1 MPEIKNTFLKGRMN
15 KDLDERIIPKGE
27 YRDALNINISTS
39 EEADVGTVQTIL
51 GNKKISNL
59 GGGVCVGSISNEK
72 TNKIYWFNIKPNSG
86 INEIIEYDQNNNTSS
101 YIFVDLKANTDEP
114 VLNFPNKII
123 TGINIINDLLFWTDG
138 EGEPKKIN
146 IERCKAGTDQ
156 NGADHTKLVVNDI
169 NTGVDVK
176 EENITVIKKKP
187 TKSPVVVTNYTETNS
202 PYNKKAFLFEKTF
215 SRFAYRYKYEDGE
228 YSAFG
233 PFSEVVFNPQYV
245 KEEDSFLTNETS
257 YTSKEPFNKSMLNRI
272 DSIDI
277 HNFVCPDTPDD
288 VVEVEILYKQEDSPV
303 IYSITKIKKDSSDW
317 LNQDYSGSN
326 SFFTGKYTIKTENIY
341 AALPE
346 NQFIRVFDAVPRKAI
361 AQEITGNR
369 LVYANYTQNYNI
381 NEVGGFNE
389 YDVFLSGYYQDRINN
404 QTSYDSPLKSLKSLK
419 DYQLGVV
426 FGDKYGR
433 ETPVFT
439 SVDSS
444 IKIPWKDDSNDL
456 NASRSL
462 ALRASIATNFPTWAS
477 YFKFYIKETSTE
489 YYNLLMDK
497 LFIPSSQDDIDRNTP
512 SEHVWISFFSTDRNK
527 LKIEDHIVLK
537 KIFGRSGQV
546 AFNNRFKVID
556 IKNEAPDSIR
566 FDFHNLGSVTGT
578 EVSTNLFATGSDIIS
593 TTDTLIIDESVWHDN
608 NNGATIKQDD
618 NSTLE
623 QDMFVEWTNGGVFS
637 KKYRV
642 KDVRLDNSNYK
653 IKLKEVIASDDANL
667 AKDAAGIIDTNVIF
681 QISRK
686 ESRDLDMFSG
696 RYFVKISS
704 NNLTSEI
711 RGVLEQVSSSATA
724 FLTQNIRWWC
734 NKISDAAGDKQSE
747 VLINH
752 DGIGTPSTST
762 SNEVGGVDLD
772 DEVTTDATSWANLAD
787 AHKGFFIDSMYF
799 CAGNTHGD
807 TRSKASDAVD
817 IMRGMT
823 GAGST
828 LFNTA
833 TGKTIG
839 MNYGD
844 PIWTD
849 DLIHPIT
856 NPVKN
861 LNNTNPSNFGVE
873 HPNYPGSNASQAPD
887 ITKNY
892 FDYAYIDG
900 FASNPMQVTG
910 IPYNPGGQAK
920 FYASVLGQFTG
931 TSVTSLIG
939 AGIPNTPRYRW
950 APYDKDAQSAGG
962 YYYINHGP
970 SFFYGATYTSYLVVK
985 TLDPPYVIPSNS
997 NYNYSSPYSLSNFTQ
1012 QNHVEIGDI
1021 STTSGGRI
1029 GFPYPFSITGTI
1041 NTDDIVNGL
1050 DGIVITNSE
1059 HTNGGRIWRGKGGR
1073 LYNEREFDADF
1084 APYGE
1089 PGSEGKTIMHLSF
1102 LAPGSDL
1109 IADESNFDLS
1119 NAEIKGQ
1126 NCIGAYLQG
1135 IHGGGI
1141 FTKSPFDID
1150 EDYSEFKDGPDNTR
1164 RHEPRIIECETSTVN
1179 TSNLNIGY
1187 DSNYQSIHDDQWDPV
1202 KSQNLTQAQ
1211 KDKVFKFIQNLTKTN
1226 SKFKFSA
1233 DTSNTIY
1240 TIKSC
1245 SVKYLYNHTPWR
1257 RRYVCN
1263 PTYIN
1268 GTANVSFTDAVGL
1281 SERVIGGGDSV
1292 EEAAVAWAKAIAN
1305 NNLSN
1310 EQTNLETKIK
1320 DFGKAHNRRTVY
1332 VLEIVDENGNP
1343 ADFQSA
1349 SFNPVD
1355 GNNGVTAGTDTLFEF
1370 VEFSSL
1376 ITENS
1381 ISTSNAVWETEPETK
1396 TDLNIYYEASDALPT
1411 RLTIDNAELYAP
1423 IGCKV
1428 QITDKPESNP
1438 GTDVILQSFS
1448 EDADGN
1454 LFINVSPSFNT
1465 TDSNNNTIVYSQ
1477 ASSSSGGVLTPAI
1490 TSSVKFIRQ
1499 DGSYTTAKIIAP
1511 TTSGVLTSAQ
1521 LATSTSTVGS
1531 SFVISRTASIGN
1543 DIGLNWYNCFSF
1555 GNGIESNRIR
1565 DDFNQ
1570 MQITNGARVSA
1581 VLEEPYKEETRT
1593 NGLIYSGIYNTNSS
1607 INNLNQFVIGE
1618 KITKDLNPTYGSIQK
1633 LFQRRISLVAFCEDK
1648 VVSIVSNKDALFNAD
1663 GNPQLVSSNN
1673 VLGDATPFVGDY
1685 GISKNPESFASDS
1698 YRAYFADKQR
1708 GAVLRL
1714 SMDGL
1719 TPISDAGMSDYF
1731 RDNLSSTKQLIG
1743 NYDAYNEDYNLTL
1756 KIDDPQYNIIK
1767 NSFFSLGVELVDLG
1781 LEQYLDNTELNH
1793 TSETTYPL
1801 NLQYTSDED
1810 YSHPDGVSSGE
1821 IGVVNQYLNSWTR
1834 IIEYPPIAAG
1844 AFQTADNSGAGF
1856 PGSGNPGDPGIL
1868 YAPATAPTYGGGDN
1882 RIFAFYRQN
1891 GGLTTS
1897 NNQGSVFQNLNTSGT
1912 FYTSGSIGA
1921 TGITPD
1927 SYSILENADYSN
1939 PLYFRRIVS
1948 DGSTSYE
1955 LSSNGTFPTPFASG
1969 GLVSTYS
1976 APGSSTVQNL
1986 YPITS
1991 TIAETNTLM
2000 SNSNAANASI
2010 YSNNYSQSLVN
2021 DNYYTHTTYL
2031 GNIFQKHGTGSNQ
2044 GSIFFERLK
2053 DWNNSYIQLDLTD
2066 HAPTSGNNQSIT
2078 ASNIPNAI
2086 NGITSITTATTTQQ
2100 VHNLTIFAGE
2110 VVRISI
2116 LYEARFF
2123 KTDGSYVAYE
2133 NNNLT
2138 SANPHPLFGGSD
2150 PNNASTSTPIDN
2162 DSSDEGYMPIE
2173 IDIVDMEDGN
2183 NNVDSTYFDDDFGDE
2198 FSVLGGAYYDDYH
2211 ERGYSNSN
2219 VYGDY
2224 MTSSTAIFEPSY
2236 YQVVGSNKNAG
2247 RARIDIYFKIKDWS
2261 DNDSTAGTTNPFTA
2275 QHLSNYDGN
2284 VAIGKLGLKI
2294 RFKPNEGNS
2303 RVIIKNISS
2312 GRLINV
2318 KKIDTLDALGVQHTA
2333 ESLAVDAIP
2342 AVPSATV
2349 AGWTAVQH
2357 VGEKLDAAGSLV
2369 HTDNYT
2375 LTNGIKF
2382 PQAISD
2388 YGADNHFGLSTT
2400 IEGNYSWVT
2409 PNPNTVTTY
2418 QSGYNASDVYEVKTQ
2433 DGQGNITTTSGSNL
2447 TGVKKDDFFK
2457 FQCKTNTGPAKFG
2470 SISKNLDTPMVVGNW
2485 YLLDII
2491 YKTIDRGANS
2501 IVGVDGVI
2509 DPVNLPSTGTSVT
2522 FGDSGYLNGFFGV
2535 IHSDG
2540 KVDGLNI
2547 DRFNDVSF
2555 GYRSDLHNYANVSS
2569 SSLVVRVIFQV
2580 QANSPYADPSNTSY
2594 DLNTLNIL
2602 THDTD
2607 IEVDSIALID
2617 ISEKISAGS
2626 IDKWR
2631 TISNYAALLNQHS
2644 LSPIQQYIKD
2654 NAVHFDI
2661 REGQRLLDEGNSTA
2675 FYHKFFSFPFNSQ
2688 STTNGNNKDNIP
2700 TDNGYEL
2707 TFEIDDEYFTS
2718 SFQAG
2723 NGVTCVGLGK
2733 DGLGFEVQ
2741 NIDVKGIYKV
2751 LANFDNNTTTVNGD
2765 DWGVEI
2771 DVGNGFED
2779 PANVGSSCSVITHD
2793 KTNLVGSWPVY
2804 SGNIVFLFSSNC
2816 VGSLK
2821 SVSLFE
2827 RTLNLVGGSV
2837 SDWTFNNFD
2846 SATSANIVWNNGT
2859 MLFNTTTTNPASS
2872 NNIVFASQELPADF
2886 DYTEG
2891 AEYNLSFNYEI
2902 FNSTQTKLFV
2912 YITDA
2917 SNRNK
2922 IVLTTPNVIEI
2933 NIAKPQG
2940 VMHSFNKNFTI
2951 SNLTSI
2957 GGGLL
2962 NNFTARSICIWAND
2976 DNPPGSGTVVHN
2988 FSLDN
2993 IVLRRVVRLTNDK
3006 TISYSEDVKGWT
3018 SFKSFVPEQGL
3029 SLSKQYFTIKN
3040 GRLYH
3045 HNESTAD
3052 YNKFYGLQYDSHIT
3066 TIINDEPSLI
3076 KSFKTL
3082 SYEGSQSKVEGYEQ
3096 QTINS
3101 NNFSDISFSNL
3112 VDKKGWYVD
3121 YITTNKQEGFV
3132 PDFIEKEGKW
3142 FNYIKGG
3149 LSSISE
3155 SYVSQHTGDLNFQGI
3170 SEIQAVSDVTTAV
3183 TTTDPATSAV
3193 TTIPA
3198 TTTTIPT
3205 VTVTTPTP
3213 STTTTTSPGS
3223 GTGGY

>member
-86 INEIIEYDQNNNTSS
+86 VNEIIEYDQNNNTSN
-101 YIFVDLKANTDEP
+101 YVFVDLKANTDEP

-146 IERCKAGTDQ
+146 IERCKTGTNQ
-156 NGADHTKLVVNDI
+156 NGADHTKLVVNGV
-169 NTGVDVK
+169 NTGVDIK

-187 TKSPVVVTNYTETNS
+187 TKSPVIVTNYTETDS

-439 SVDSS
+439 SANSS

-497 LFIPSSQDDIDRNTP
+497 LFIPSSQDDIDRNTL

-578 EVSTNLFATGSDIIS
+578 EVSANLFTTGNDIIS
-593 TTDTLIIDESVWHDN
+593 TTDTLIIDQSVWHDN

-642 KDVRLDNSNYK
+642 KDVRDDTGGNYK
-653 IKLKEVIASDDANL
+653 IKLKEVISSDDASL
-667 AKDAAGIIDTNVIF
+667 AKDSAGIIDTNVIF

-686 ESRDLDMFSG
+686 ELRDLDMFSG

-752 DGIGTPSTST
+752 EGIGTPSTATVNS
-762 SNEVGGVDLD
+762 VDLD
-772 DEVTTDATSWANLAD
+772 SGVTTDATSWANLAD

-823 GAGST
+823 GAGAT

-839 MNYGD
+839 MNYAD
-844 PIWTD
+844 PIWTN

-861 LNNTNPSNFGVE
+861 LNNTNPSNFGTV
-873 HPNYPGSNASQAPD
+873 HPNYLGSNASQAPD

-892 FDYAYIDG
+892 FDYAFISG
-900 FASNPMQVTG
+900 SNPNPMTVTG
-910 IPYNPGGQAK
+910 IPENPGGQAK
-920 FYASVLGQFTG
+920 FYASVLGQ
-931 TSVTSLIG
+931 S
-939 AGIPNTPRYRW
+939 APRYRW

-1012 QNHVEIGDI
+1012 TNHVEIGDV
-1021 STTSGGRI
+1021 STTSNGRI
-1029 GFPYPFSITGTI
+1029 GFSYPFSITGTI

-1059 HTNGGRIWRGKGGR
+1059 HTNGGRMWRGKGGR

-1119 NAEIKGQ
+1119 NAEIKGE

-1135 IHGGGI
+1135 IHGGGV
-1141 FTKSPFDID
+1141 FTKSAFDID
-1150 EDYSEFKDGPDNTR
+1150 DDYSEFKDGPINSR
-1164 RHEPRIIECETSTVN
+1164 RHGPRIIECETSTVN

-1187 DSNYQSIHDDQWDPV
+1187 DSNYQTLHDDQWDPV

-1245 SVKYLYNHTPWR
+1245 SIKYLYNHTPWR
-1257 RRYVCN
+1257 RRYVWKETGSTG
-1263 PTYIN
+1263 P
-1268 GTANVSFTDAVGL
+1268 FTDLYGL
-1281 SERVIGGGDSV
+1281 NENMIEGGDSV
-1292 EEAAVAWAKAIAN
+1292 EEAAVAWAKATAN
-1305 NNLSN
+1305 NSLGT
-1310 EQTNLETKIK
+1310 EQTELETRIK
-1320 DFGKAHNRRTVY
+1320 NFGKAHNRRTVY

-1349 SFNPVD
+1349 TFNPVD
-1355 GNNGVTAGTDTLFEF
+1355 GDNGVTAGTNTLFEF

-1490 TSSVKFIRQ
+1490 TSNVKFIKQ

-1511 TTSGVLTSAQ
+1511 TGTTPSVVTGA
-1521 LATSTSTVGS
+1521 

-1663 GNPQLVSSNN
+1663 GNPQLISSNN

-1767 NSFFSLGVELVDLG
+1767 NSFFSLGVEFVDQG
-1781 LEQYLDNTELNH
+1781 LEEFLDNTELNH

-1801 NLQYTSDED
+1801 SLQYTSDED
-1810 YSHPDGVSSGE
+1810 YSHPDGIGSGE

-1834 IIEYPPIAAG
+1834 IIEYPSIAIG
-1844 AFQTADNSGAGF
+1844 AFQTADNSGASS
-1856 PGSGNPGDPGIL
+1856 PGSGFPGDPGTS
-1868 YAPATAPTYGGGDN
+1868 YAQATAPIYNNINET
-1882 RIFAFYRQN
+1882 IFSFYKIT
-1891 GGLTTS
+1891 GGLNS
-1897 NNQGSVFQNLNTSGT
+1897 NPAEGTVFNSSNITGT
-1912 FYTSGSIGA
+1912 FYTNGSIGV
-1921 TGITPD
+1921 TGITSS
-1927 SYSILENADYSN
+1927 SYSTLGGGIDYSN
-1939 PLYFRRIVS
+1939 PLYFRRFLS
-1948 DGSTSYE
+1948 DGSSTYE
-1955 LSSNGTFPTPFASG
+1955 VNDSGVLMSGT
-1969 GLVSTYS
+1969 LVSTGTLYS
-1976 APGSSTVQNL
+1976 ISNVPL
-1986 YPITS
+1986 YATTLNPVS
-1991 TIAETNTLM
+1991 VNTMMRL
-2000 SNSNAANASI
+2000 SNAANSTL
-2010 YSNNYSQSLVN
+2010 YNSLYDQSRIN
-2021 DNYYTHTTYL
+2021 DSYYTDTTYL
-2031 GNIFQKHGTGSNQ
+2031 GNIYQRNTGPDI
-2044 GSIFFERLK
+2044 GEIYFERLK
-2053 DWNNSYIQLDLTD
+2053 DWNNSYIELTLTN
-2066 HAPTSGNNQSIT
+2066 HAPTSGNNQSVT

-2086 NGITSITTATTTQQ
+2086 NGITGISTGTTTQP
-2100 VHNLTIFAGE
+2100 VHNLTVFAGE
-2110 VVRISI
+2110 VVKISI
-2116 LYEARFF
+2116 LYEVSFY
-2123 KTDGSYVAYE
+2123 KKDGSAVDYDNTNSPY
-2133 NNNLT
+2133 
-2138 SANPHPLFGGSD
+2138 PLFQAD
-2150 PNNASTSTPIDN
+2150 PSNTSLTTPAQQDALY
-2162 DSSDEGYMPIE
+2162 DGYMPIQ
-2173 IDIVDMEDGN
+2173 IDIIDMEDGN
-2183 NNVDSTYFDDDFGDE
+2183 NHVDSAYFDDNFGDE
-2198 FSVLGGAYYDDYH
+2198 FTVSGASYALQYQDAGYNTSTGGNGVYSDYMD
-2211 ERGYSNSN
+2211 SNSKL
-2219 VYGDY
+2219 
-2224 MTSSTAIFEPSY
+2224 FEPSY
-2236 YQVVGSNKNAG
+2236 YEIHGTYSHKANA
-2247 RARIDIYFKIKDWS
+2247 RLDVYFKIKDWS
-2261 DNDSTAGTTNPFTA
+2261 DDDTTANTTNPFTA
-2275 QHLSNYDGN
+2275 SHLANYDGN
-2284 VAIGKLGLKI
+2284 VAIGKLGLRI

-2303 RVIIKNISS
+2303 RVHIMDLGNNDLITVQK
-2312 GRLINV
+2312 INV
-2318 KKIDTLDALGVQHTA
+2318 LNVLGIQHTPFSSPVA
-2333 ESLAVDAIP
+2333 ELL

-2349 AGWTAVQH
+2349 PGWTAVQH
-2357 VGEKLDAAGSLV
+2357 VGEKLDTAGLLV
-2369 HTDNYT
+2369 HTDNYS
-2375 LTNGIKF
+2375 LMHGIKF
-2382 PQAISD
+2382 PQAIND
-2388 YGADNHFGLSTT
+2388 FGNDNHITSNTV
-2400 IEGNYSWVT
+2400 EGGFNWVT
-2409 PNPNTVTTY
+2409 PNPNTVTIY
-2418 QSGYNASDVYEVKTQ
+2418 QSSYDNADVYEVKTQ

-2457 FQCKTNTGPAKFG
+2457 FECKTNIGAAKFG
-2470 SISKNLDTPMVVGNW
+2470 SISKNLDTPMVVDNW

-2491 YKTIDRGANS
+2491 YKTIDRGTSS

-2509 DPVNLPSTGTSVT
+2509 DPSNLPSAGTVT

-2547 DRFNDVSF
+2547 DRFDDISF

-2580 QANSPYADPSNTSY
+2580 QANSPYADPNNTSY
-2594 DLNTLNIL
+2594 DLSTLNIL

-2617 ISEKISAGS
+2617 ISEKVSVGDV
-2626 IDKWR
+2626 DKWR
-2631 TISNYAALLNQHS
+2631 YNKQYVSLVNEHS
-2644 LSPIQQYIKD
+2644 LSPIQQYVKN
-2654 NAVHFDI
+2654 NAIHFDI
-2661 REGQRLLDEGNSTA
+2661 RQGQRLFDEGTLPSA
-2675 FYHKFFSFPFNSQ
+2675 AAHKYFNFFFNDFRTSVGL
-2688 STTNGNNKDNIP
+2688 GNDKDNVA

-2707 TFEIDDEYFTS
+2707 TFEIDDEYFTNN
-2718 SFQAG
+2718 FQAG
-2723 NGVTCVGLGK
+2723 NYINCVGLGE
-2733 DGLGFEVQ
+2733 DGLGFEVK

-2779 PANVGSSCSVITHD
+2779 PSDVGSSCNIITKD
-2793 KTNLVGSWPVY
+2793 ESSSSLGTWPRYEGNLM
-2804 SGNIVFLFSSNC
+2804 FLFGSNSL
-2816 VGSLK
+2816 GSLK
-2821 SVSLFE
+2821 SVSLLE
-2827 RTLNLVGGSV
+2827 RTPNLIGGSIN
-2837 SDWTFNNFD
+2837 SWTFNNFD
-2846 SATSANIVWNNGT
+2846 SATSSNIVWNNGT

-2886 DYTEG
+2886 NYTAG

-2902 FNSTQTKLFV
+2902 FNSGPTRLLV

-2922 IVLTTPNVIEI
+2922 IMLTTPNINSI
-2933 NIAKPQG
+2933 NITKPQG
-2940 VMHSFNKNFTI
+2940 VVHSFNKNFTI
-2951 SNLTSI
+2951 SNTTTLS
-2957 GGGLL
+2957 GSLA
-2962 NNFTARSICIWAND
+2962 NNFTAGSICIWAND
-2976 DNPPGSGTVVHN
+2976 TTPVGQGTTVHN

-3045 HNESTAD
+3045 HNESTVD
-3052 YNKFYGLQYDSHIT
+3052 YNNFYGLQYDSHIT

-3082 SYEGSQSKVEGYEQ
+3082 SYEGSQSKVVGYEQ
-3096 QTINS
+3096 QTISS

-3170 SEIQAVSDVTTAV
+3170 SEIKAVSDVTTAV
-3183 TTTDPATSAV
+3183 TTTDPVTGVV

-3205 VTVTTPTP
+3205 VAVTTPTP
-3213 STTTTTSPGS
+3213 STTTTTSPGN

>member
-146 IERCKAGTDQ
+146 IERCKAGTNQ
-156 NGADHTKLVVNDI
+156 NGADHTKLVVNGV

-187 TKSPVVVTNYTETNS
+187 TKSPVVVTNYTETDS

-439 SVDSS
+439 SADSS
-444 IKIPWKDDSNDL
+444 IKIPWKSDGNDL

-578 EVSTNLFATGSDIIS
+578 DVSTNLFATGSDIIS
-593 TTDTLIIDESVWHDN
+593 TTDTLVIDESFWHDN

-642 KDVRLDNSNYK
+642 KDVRLVTGNYK
-653 IKLKEVIASDDANL
+653 IKLKEVISSDDANL

-686 ESRDLDMFSG
+686 EPRDLDMFSG

-752 DGIGTPSTST
+752 DGIGTPSTASVST
-762 SNEVGGVDLD
+762 VDLD
-772 DEVTTDATSWANLAD
+772 SGVTTDATSWATLAD

-823 GAGST
+823 GAGAT

-839 MNYGD
+839 MNYAD

-849 DLIHPIT
+849 DLIQPIT

-861 LNNTNPSNFGVE
+861 LGISSR
-873 HPNYPGSNASQAPD
+873 NYPGSNASQAPEY

-892 FDYAYIDG
+892 FDYAYIHG
-900 FASNPMQVTG
+900 YSPNPLTVTG
-910 IPYNPGGQAK
+910 IPQSSGGFITKSFANYYN
-920 FYASVLGQFTG
+920 S
-931 TSVTSLIG
+931 TSPANPPS
-939 AGIPNTPRYRW
+939 YRW
-950 APYDKDAQSAGG
+950 SPYDKDAQSADG
-962 YYYINHGP
+962 YYYVNAPGSTYGNLYK
-970 SFFYGATYTSYLVVK
+970 SFLIVK
-985 TLDPPYVIPSNS
+985 TIDQPVALSY
-997 NYNYSSPYSLSNFTQ
+997 YNYTYPALSSLVQ
-1012 QNHVEIGDI
+1012 VNHTEIG
-1021 STTSGGRI
+1021 GGGGSRVSI
-1029 GFPYPFSITGTI
+1029 PYPFSITGTI
-1041 NTDDIVNGL
+1041 NTDNIVNGL

-1059 HTNGGRIWRGKGGR
+1059 HTNGGRMWRGKGGR

-1135 IHGGGI
+1135 IHGGGV
-1141 FTKSPFDID
+1141 FTKSAFDID
-1150 EDYSEFKDGPDNTR
+1150 DNYSEFKNTSR
-1164 RHEPRIIECETSTVN
+1164 RHEPRVIECETSTVN

-1187 DSNYQSIHDDQWDPV
+1187 DSNYQTLHDDQWDPV

-1211 KDKVFKFIQNLTKTN
+1211 KDKVFKFIQNLTKAN

-1245 SVKYLYNHTPWR
+1245 SIKYLYNHTPWR
-1257 RRYVCN
+1257 RRYVWKESGV
-1263 PTYIN
+1263 T
-1268 GTANVSFTDAVGL
+1268 SFTDLYGL
-1281 SERVIGGGDSV
+1281 NESMIEGGDSV

-1332 VLEIVDENGNP
+1332 ILEIVDENGNP

-1355 GNNGVTAGTDTLFEF
+1355 GDNGVTASTDTLFEF

-1454 LFINVSPSFNT
+1454 LSINVSPPFNT
-1465 TDSNNNTIVYSQ
+1465 VDSNGNSIVYSQ
-1477 ASSSSGGVLTPAI
+1477 ASSSSGGLLTPAI
-1490 TSSVKFIRQ
+1490 TSNVKFIKQ

-1511 TTSGVLTSAQ
+1511 TGTTLSA
-1521 LATSTSTVGS
+1521 TTGS
-1531 SFVISRTASIGN
+1531 DFVISKTASIGN

-1607 INNLNQFVIGE
+1607 INNLNQFIIGE

-1698 YRAYFADKQR
+1698 YRAYFTDKQR

-1781 LEQYLDNTELNH
+1781 LEQFLDNTELNH

-1810 YSHPDGVSSGE
+1810 YSHPDGVGSGE

-1844 AFQTADNSGAGF
+1844 AFQTADNSGAALA
-1856 PGSGNPGDPGIL
+1856 PGSGKPGDPGIL
-1868 YAPATAPTYGGGDN
+1868 YVPATAPTYGGGDN

-1891 GGLTTS
+1891 SALTPS
-1897 NNQGSVFQNLNTSGT
+1897 NNQGSVFQNLNTSSAT
-1912 FYTSGSIGA
+1912 FYTSGSIGI
-1921 TGITPD
+1921 TGITAD
-1927 SYSILENADYSN
+1927 SYSVLENTDYSN
-1939 PLYFRRIVS
+1939 PLYFRRILS

-1955 LSSNGTFPTPFASG
+1955 LNSSGTFIGTYTLSSVYNASP
-1969 GLVSTYS
+1969 SISYS
-1976 APGSSTVQNL
+1976 L

-1991 TIAETNTLM
+1991 TVTETLLDMT
-2000 SNSNAANASI
+2000 NSNAANSTLYSTSGYDASRI
-2010 YSNNYSQSLVN
+2010 N
-2021 DNYYTHTTYL
+2021 DNYYTDTTYL
-2031 GNIFQKHGTGSNQ
+2031 GNIFQKHGSGSNQ

-2053 DWNNSYIQLDLTD
+2053 DWDNSYIQLDLTN
-2066 HAPTSGNNQSIT
+2066 HAPTTGNNQGIT
-2078 ASNIPNAI
+2078 AANIPNAI
-2086 NGITSITTATTTQQ
+2086 NGITSITTGTTTQP

-2116 LYEARFF
+2116 FYEARFF
-2123 KTDGSYVAYE
+2123 KTDGSYNPYE
-2133 NNNLT
+2133 NNDLT

-2150 PNNASTSTPIDN
+2150 PNNAAYSSPIDN
-2162 DSSDEGYMPIE
+2162 NSSDDGYMPIE

-2183 NNVDSTYFDDDFGDE
+2183 NNVDSAYFDDDFGDE

-2219 VYGDY
+2219 VYGDF

-2261 DNDSTAGTTNPFTA
+2261 DDDSAAVPPTTNPFTA
-2275 QHLSNYDGN
+2275 QHLSGYDGN

-2318 KKIDTLDALGVQHTA
+2318 KKIDTLDALGIKNTPLSSPVP
-2333 ESLAVDAIP
+2333 AIP
-2342 AVPSATV
+2342 AVPSVAV

-2357 VGEKLDAAGSLV
+2357 VGEKRDTAGLLV
-2369 HTDNYT
+2369 HTDNYS
-2375 LTNGIKF
+2375 LTHGIKF
-2382 PQAISD
+2382 PQAIND
-2388 YGADNHFGLSTT
+2388 YGADNHSGLSTT
-2400 IEGNYSWVT
+2400 TESGFNWVT
-2409 PNPNTVTTY
+2409 PNPNSVTTY
-2418 QSGYNASDVYEVKTQ
+2418 QSSYDASDVYEVKTQ
-2433 DGQGNITTTSGSNL
+2433 DGQGNITTTTGSNL

-2457 FQCKTNTGPAKFG
+2457 FQCKTNTGSAKFG
-2470 SISKNLDTPMVVGNW
+2470 LISKNLDTPMVVDNW

-2491 YKTIDRGANS
+2491 YKTIDRGTNS

-2509 DPVNLPSTGTSVT
+2509 DPSNLPSTGTSVT

-2540 KVDGLNI
+2540 KVDGLDI
-2547 DRFNDVSF
+2547 DRFDDVSF

-2580 QANSPYADPSNTSY
+2580 QANSPYADPSNINY
-2594 DLNTLNIL
+2594 DLSTLNIL

-2617 ISEKISAGS
+2617 ISETVSVGDV
-2626 IDKWR
+2626 DKWR
-2631 TISNYAALLNQHS
+2631 YNKQYVSLVNEHS
-2644 LSPIQQYIKD
+2644 LSPIQQYVKN
-2654 NAVHFDI
+2654 NAIHFDI
-2661 REGQRLLDEGNSTA
+2661 RQGQRLFNEGTLPSA
-2675 FYHKFFSFPFNSQ
+2675 AAHKYFNFFFNGFRTSAGL
-2688 STTNGNNKDNIP
+2688 GNDKDNVA

-2707 TFEIDDEYFTS
+2707 TFEIDDEYFTNN
-2718 SFQAG
+2718 FQAG
-2723 NGVTCVGLGK
+2723 NYINCVGLGK

-2765 DWGVEI
+2765 DWGIEI
-2771 DVGNGFED
+2771 DVGNGFEN
-2779 PANVGSSCSVITHD
+2779 PADVGSSCNIITRD
-2793 KTNLVGSWPVY
+2793 ESSTTIGTWRRYEGNLM
-2804 SGNIVFLFSSNC
+2804 FLFGSNSL
-2816 VGSLK
+2816 GSLK

-2846 SATSANIVWNNGT
+2846 PATSANIVWNNGT
-2859 MLFNTTTTNPASS
+2859 MLFNTTTTNPANS

-2886 DYTEG
+2886 DYTAG
-2891 AEYNLSFNYEI
+2891 VEYNLSFNYEI
-2902 FNSTQTKLFV
+2902 FNSASTRLIV

-2917 SNRNK
+2917 SSRNK
-2922 IVLTTPNVIEI
+2922 IVLTTPNISSIRI
-2933 NIAKPQG
+2933 NKPQG
-2940 VMHSFNKNFTI
+2940 VVHSFNKNFTI
-2951 SNLTSI
+2951 SSTVDLA
-2957 GGGLL
+2957 GPLVG
-2962 NNFTARSICIWAND
+2962 NFTARSICIWANETI
-2976 DNPPGSGTVVHN
+2976 PVGQSTTVHN

-3018 SFKSFVPEQGL
+3018 SFKSFIPEQGL

-3045 HNESTAD
+3045 HNESTVD
-3052 YNKFYGLQYDSHIT
+3052 YNNFYGLQYDSHIT
-3066 TIINDEPSLI
+3066 TIMNDEPSLI

-3082 SYEGSQSKVEGYEQ
+3082 SYEGSQSKVVGYEQ
-3096 QTINS
+3096 QTISS

-3170 SEIQAVSDVTTAV
+3170 SEIKAVSDVTTAV
-3183 TTTDPATSAV
+3183 TTTDPV
-3193 TTIPA
+3193 TGVVTVVTPA

-3205 VTVTTPTP
+3205 VSVTTPAQ
-3213 STTTTTSPGS
+3213 STTPTTSPGS

>member
-86 INEIIEYDQNNNTSS
+86 INEIIEYDQNNNTSN

-146 IERCKAGTDQ
+146 IERCKAGTNQ
-156 NGADHTKLVVNDI
+156 NGADHTKLVVNGV
-169 NTGVDVK
+169 NTGVDIK

-187 TKSPVVVTNYTETNS
+187 TKSPVVVTNYTETDS

-228 YSAFG
+228 HSAFG

-439 SVDSS
+439 SADSS

-578 EVSTNLFATGSDIIS
+578 DVSTSLFATGSDIIS
-593 TTDTLIIDESVWHDN
+593 TTDTLIIDESIWHDN
-608 NNGATIKQDD
+608 NNGATIT
-618 NSTLE
+618 NETSTLE

-642 KDVRLDNSNYK
+642 KDVRLDTGNYK

-667 AKDAAGIIDTNVIF
+667 AKDSAGIIDTNVIF

-686 ESRDLDMFSG
+686 EPRDLDMFSG

-711 RGVLEQVSSSATA
+711 RGVLEQVSSSPTT

-734 NKISDAAGDKQSE
+734 NKISSAAGDKQSE

-752 DGIGTPSTST
+752 DGIGTPSTATVNS
-762 SNEVGGVDLD
+762 VDLD
-772 DEVTTDATSWANLAD
+772 SGVTTDATSWANLAD

-823 GAGST
+823 GAGTT

-849 DLIHPIT
+849 DLIQSIS

-861 LNNTNPSNFGVE
+861 LNNTNV
-873 HPNYPGSNASQAPD
+873 NYPGSKASQAPD

-900 FASNPMQVTG
+900 YNSNPLTVTG
-910 IPYNPGGQAK
+910 IPENFGTQSRS
-920 FYASVLGQFTG
+920 YANVMSSAMFIQPNSGFFA
-931 TSVTSLIG
+931 TS
-939 AGIPNTPRYRW
+939 PKYRW
-950 APYDKDAQSAGG
+950 APYDKDAQSADG
-962 YYYINHGP
+962 YYYINHGTVIQ
-970 SFFYGATYTSYLVVK
+970 YGATYTNFLIVK
-985 TLDPPYVIPSNS
+985 TLDPPYVPSNS
-997 NYNYSSPYSLSNFTQ
+997 NYNYSAPNSLSNFTQ
-1012 QNHVEIGDI
+1012 VNHTEIGSSPASRVSI
-1021 STTSGGRI
+1021 
-1029 GFPYPFSITGTI
+1029 PYPFSITGTI
-1041 NTDDIVNGL
+1041 KTDDIVNGL

-1059 HTNGGRIWRGKGGR
+1059 HTNGGRMWRGKGGR
-1073 LYNEREFDADF
+1073 LHNEREFDADF

-1150 EDYSEFKDGPDNTR
+1150 DNYSEFKNTSR
-1164 RHEPRIIECETSTVN
+1164 RHEPRVIECETSTFN

-1202 KSQNLTQAQ
+1202 KSQNLTQVQ
-1211 KDKVFKFIQNLTKTN
+1211 KDKVFKFIQNLTKAN

-1245 SVKYLYNHTPWR
+1245 SIKYLYNHTPWR
-1257 RRYVCN
+1257 RRYVWKE
-1263 PTYIN
+1263 T
-1268 GTANVSFTDAVGL
+1268 GSTSFTDLYGL
-1281 SERVIGGGDSV
+1281 NENMVEGGDSV
-1292 EEAAVAWAKAIAN
+1292 EEAAVAWAKATAN
-1305 NNLSN
+1305 NSLNT
-1310 EQTNLETKIK
+1310 EQTDLETRIK
-1320 DFGKAHNRRTVY
+1320 NFGKAHNRRTVY
-1332 VLEIVDENGNP
+1332 ILEIVDENGNP

-1355 GNNGVTAGTDTLFEF
+1355 GDNGVTAGADTLFEF

-1438 GTDVILQSFS
+1438 GTDVILQGFS

-1465 TDSNNNTIVYSQ
+1465 TDSNGNSIVYSQ
-1477 ASSSSGGVLTPAI
+1477 ASSSSGGLLTPAI
-1490 TSSVKFIRQ
+1490 TSNVKFIRQ
-1499 DGSYTTAKIIAP
+1499 DGSYTTAKIIPSINAA
-1511 TTSGVLTSAQ
+1511 LTSAQ

-1531 SFVISRTASIGN
+1531 SFIISRTASIGN

-1581 VLEEPYKEETRT
+1581 VLEEPYKEETRA

-1663 GNPQLVSSNN
+1663 GNPQLISSNN

-1767 NSFFSLGVELVDLG
+1767 NSFFSLGVEFVDLG
-1781 LEQYLDNTELNH
+1781 REQFLDNTELNH

-1801 NLQYTSDED
+1801 SLQYTSNED
-1810 YSHPDGVSSGE
+1810 YSHPDGVGSGE

-1844 AFQTADNSGAGF
+1844 AFQTANNSGASL
-1856 PGSGNPGDPGIL
+1856 PAGSGQPGDPGVL
-1868 YAPATAPTYGGGDN
+1868 YAPATAPTYNGGDN

-1891 GGLTTS
+1891 SGLTTS
-1897 NNQGSVFQNLNTSGT
+1897 NNQGSVFQYLNTSSAT
-1912 FYTSGSIGA
+1912 FYTNGSIGA
-1921 TGITPD
+1921 TGITAD
-1927 SYSILENADYSN
+1927 SYSILEGVDYSN

-1955 LSSNGTFPTPFASG
+1955 LSSDGTFPASFA
-1969 GLVSTYS
+1969 GLVSTYV

-2000 SNSNAANASI
+2000 SNSNAANSTLYSFLGYDASRI
-2010 YSNNYSQSLVN
+2010 N
-2021 DNYYTHTTYL
+2021 DNYYTDTTYL
-2031 GNIFQKHGTGSNQ
+2031 GNIFQKHGSGSNQ

-2053 DWNNSYIQLDLTD
+2053 DWDNSYIQLDLTN
-2066 HAPTSGNNQSIT
+2066 HAPTTGTNQGVT
-2078 ASNIPNAI
+2078 AANIPNAI
-2086 NGITSITTATTTQQ
+2086 NGITGITTGATTQP

-2116 LYEARFF
+2116 FYEARFF
-2123 KTDGSYVAYE
+2123 KKDGSYNAYE

-2138 SANPHPLFGGSD
+2138 SANPHPLFGGSVNATAAVVTD
-2150 PNNASTSTPIDN
+2150 PATGALVSGPIEN
-2162 DSSDEGYMPIE
+2162 RPSDDGYMPIE
-2173 IDIVDMEDGN
+2173 IDIIDMEDSN
-2183 NNVDSTYFDDDFGDE
+2183 NLVDSNYFDINFRNQFTSGA
-2198 FSVLGGAYYDDYH
+2198 GAYYFNNQDL
-2211 ERGYSNSN
+2211 GYGTNG
-2219 VYGDY
+2219 VYGEA
-2224 MTSSTAIFEPSY
+2224 MTSSSEIFEPSY
-2236 YQVVGSNKNAG
+2236 YQILGSNKNAA
-2247 RARIDIYFKIKDWS
+2247 RARIDIYFKIIDWS
-2261 DNDSTAGTTNPFTA
+2261 DNDSTAVPPTTNPFTA
-2275 QHLSNYDGN
+2275 QHLSSYDGN

-2318 KKIDTLDALGVQHTA
+2318 KKIDTLDALGIKHTP
-2333 ESLAVDAIP
+2333 SSPAIP
-2342 AVPSATV
+2342 ATPGVPSVAV

-2357 VGEKLDAAGSLV
+2357 VGEKRDAAGSLV
-2369 HTDNYT
+2369 HADNYS
-2375 LTNGIKF
+2375 LTHGKKF
-2382 PQAISD
+2382 PQAAVD
-2388 YGADNHFGLSTT
+2388 WGDDNHFGLSTT
-2400 IEGNYSWVT
+2400 IEGNYSWIT
-2409 PNPNTVTTY
+2409 PNPNNVTTY
-2418 QSGYNASDVYEVKTQ
+2418 QSSYNAADVYAVKTQ

-2447 TGVKKDDFFK
+2447 TGVKKNDFFK
-2457 FQCKTNTGPAKFG
+2457 FECKTNTGPAKFG
-2470 SISKNLDTPMVVGNW
+2470 SISKNLDTPMVVDNW

-2509 DPVNLPSTGTSVT
+2509 DPSNLPFTGTSVT

-2540 KVDGLNI
+2540 KVDGLDI
-2547 DRFNDVSF
+2547 DRFDDVSF
-2555 GYRSDLHNYANVSS
+2555 GYRSDLHNYANVNS

-2580 QANSPYADPSNTSY
+2580 QANSPYADPSNASY
-2594 DLNTLNIL
+2594 DLSTLNIL

-2617 ISEKISAGS
+2617 ISETVSVGDV
-2626 IDKWR
+2626 DKWR
-2631 TISNYAALLNQHS
+2631 YNKQYVSLVNEHS
-2644 LSPIQQYIKD
+2644 LSPIQQYVKN
-2654 NAVHFDI
+2654 NAIHFDI
-2661 REGQRLLDEGNSTA
+2661 RQGQRLFDEGTLPSA
-2675 FYHKFFSFPFNSQ
+2675 AAHKYFNFFFNGFRTSAGL
-2688 STTNGNNKDNIP
+2688 GNDKNNVA

-2707 TFEIDDEYFTS
+2707 TFEIDDEYFTNN
-2718 SFQAG
+2718 FQAG
-2723 NGVTCVGLGK
+2723 NYINCVGLGK
-2733 DGLGFEVQ
+2733 DGLGFEVK

-2779 PANVGSSCSVITHD
+2779 PSNVGSSCNIITRD
-2793 KTNLVGSWPVY
+2793 ESSTALGTWRRYEGNLM
-2804 SGNIVFLFSSNC
+2804 FLFGSNSL
-2816 VGSLK
+2816 GSLK
-2821 SVSLFE
+2821 SVSLLE
-2827 RTLNLVGGSV
+2827 RTLNLVGGSIN
-2837 SDWTFNNFD
+2837 SWTFNNFD

-2859 MLFNTTTTNPASS
+2859 MLFNTTTTNPANSS
-2872 NNIVFASQELPADF
+2872 NIVFASQELPADF
-2886 DYTEG
+2886 DYTVG
-2891 AEYNLSFNYEI
+2891 VEYNLSFNYEI
-2902 FNSTQTKLFV
+2902 FNSGPTRLLV

-2922 IVLTTPNVIEI
+2922 IILTTPNINSI
-2933 NIAKPQG
+2933 NITKPQG
-2940 VMHSFNKNFTI
+2940 VVHSFNKNFTI
-2951 SNLTSI
+2951 SNTLDLV
-2957 GGGLL
+2957 GGPFAG
-2962 NNFTARSICIWAND
+2962 NFTARSICIFAND
-2976 DNPPGSGTVVHN
+2976 TIPIGSGTTVHN

-3018 SFKSFVPEQGL
+3018 SFKSFIPEQGL

-3045 HNESTAD
+3045 HNESTVD

-3066 TIINDEPSLI
+3066 TIMNDEPSLI

-3082 SYEGSQSKVEGYEQ
+3082 SYEGSQSKVVGYEQ
-3096 QTINS
+3096 QTISS

-3170 SEIQAVSDVTTAV
+3170 SEIKAVSDVTTAV
-3183 TTTDPATSAV
+3183 TTTTPTGTV
-3193 TTIPA
+3193 TIPA

-3205 VTVTTPTP
+3205 VTVTTPTQ
-3213 STTTTTSPGS
+3213 STTPTTSPGS
-3223 GTGGY
+3223 GSGGY